1 MIGYLDKVLGALV
14 FILFKMSG
22 YVKTFKIKDG
32 EQDKN
37 NKLTSFHIDDNKLL
51 EKYKTTW
58 TKIGD
63 QSMMIDIRYIKT
75 KIGTHGDKVCTNF
88 RGLNVPEN
96 GVECESCT
104 VISIDSLLVYENK
117 YYQQVYLDKCAYK
130 IVYKQMIDYLFET
143 DEG

>member
-1 MIGYLDKVLGALV
+1 
-14 FILFKMSG
+14 MSG

-88 RGLNVPEN
+88 RGLNVSEN

-104 VISIDSLLVYENK
+104 VISIDSLLVYENR
-117 YYQQVYLDKCAYK
+117 YYQQVYLDKSAYK

-143 DEG
+143 DEE

>member
-1 MIGYLDKVLGALV
+1 
-14 FILFKMSG
+14 MSG

-88 RGLNVPEN
+88 RGLNVLEN

-104 VISIDSLLVYENK
+104 VISIDSLLVYENR
-117 YYQQVYLDKCAYK
+117 YYEQVYLDKSAYK
-130 IVYKQMIDYLFET
+130 IVYKPMIDYLFET
-143 DEG
+143 DEE